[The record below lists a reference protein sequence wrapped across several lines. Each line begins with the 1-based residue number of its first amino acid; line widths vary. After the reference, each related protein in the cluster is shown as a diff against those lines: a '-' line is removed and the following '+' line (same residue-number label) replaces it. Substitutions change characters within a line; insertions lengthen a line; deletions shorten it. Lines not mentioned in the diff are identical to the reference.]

1 MELIVLAVCVFAVI
15 GGFSVVAAITPN
27 ESDNKQL
34 QKLLDTINVLG
45 ANVYNAA
52 NQVKEKIENT
62 LNTK

>member
-1 MELIVLAVCVFAVI
+1 MELIVLVVCVFAVI
-15 GGFSVVAAITPN
+15 GGFSVVASITPN